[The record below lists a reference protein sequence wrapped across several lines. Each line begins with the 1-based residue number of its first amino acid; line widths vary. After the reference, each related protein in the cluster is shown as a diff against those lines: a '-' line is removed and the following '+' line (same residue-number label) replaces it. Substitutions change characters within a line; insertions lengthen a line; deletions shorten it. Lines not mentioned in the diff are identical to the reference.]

1 MKNIQFKDGVV
12 NDGEYKGCRCSLMII
27 KNEKLTLNIF
37 GNGKLTTMK
46 FDNIEQINK
55 TIKIEWDDI
64 TKEKELA
71 FEVAKWWKENFP
83 DSKFSDMIIEQ
94 IEDWDT
100 ADGFSPYVLFGI
112 SGAVQPYYDEKINI
126 NDKAELKK
134 FLDVFSKFYDEFF
147 DKFQHGKCND
157 LEDYVATELFEW
169 LLGDDEKSRLVYELL
184 KPGKL
189 KDYCKKYFTF

>member
-12 NDGEYKGCRCSLMII
+12 KDGEYKGCRCSLMI
-27 KNEKLTLNIF
+27 KDEKLTLNIF
-37 GNGKLTTMK
+37 GNEKQAQMK
-46 FDNIEQINK
+46 FDNIEQMNK

-94 IEDWDT
+94 IEDWNTD
-100 ADGFSPYVLFGI
+100 DGFSPYVLFGI
-112 SGAVQPYYDEKINI
+112 SGAVQPYYDEKIN
-126 NDKAELKK
+126 DKAELKK

-147 DKFQHGKCND
+147 DKYQHGECND

-169 LLGDDEKSRLVYELL
+169 IIGTEKSRLVYEALI
-184 KPGKL
+184 PGKL
-189 KDYCKKYFTF
+189 KDYCKEYFAF